1 MTVFFST
8 TPHPSSQEEGTTGSD
23 FSSTIIIMTYPLRL
37 FVLSSAIP
45 QAAFSLSI
53 SRQSPV
59 KQG

>member
-23 FSSTIIIMTYPLRL
+23 FSSTIIILTYPLRL

-45 QAAFSLSI
+45 QSPFPSLSHVN
-53 SRQSPV
+53 RL
-59 KQG
+59 